1 MIVKCPKC
9 RFKYEAPV
17 TPGAKEISCVCSR
30 CGYPFSFIVPEDVQY
45 EVHQESTSRSYQ
57 QSSETPTYR
66 RERRYDERPRER
78 SRVQNTENYDKYED
92 MDERDMQS
100 PPSYYAPTSR
110 RQGCVRRLFIFFIV
124 ALIFAVFALRHCY
137 YEKSY
142 TAESITAQEMPKMT
156 EEDNLSEITPKETDG
171 EEDEFT
177 EVRIE
182 EPPQWLQGSW
192 TVDTSEG
199 PINIF
204 IKGKHIAETFKGETQ
219 SGTFYYTE
227 GKIICNFGNGEES
240 VRFVDLQ
247 HQRIDAGGGLMMEKH
262 DY

>member
-30 CGYPFSFIVPEDVQY
+30 CGYPFSFVVPEDVQN

-57 QSSETPTYR
+57 PSSEMPTYR

-78 SRVQNTENYDKYED
+78 SRVQNTENYDEYED

-171 EEDEFT
+171 EEDELLKYELRNRHSGYKAVGPLIQAKGLST
-177 EVRIE
+177 SSSKASILLRLSRVRRNLERSII
-182 EPPQWLQGSW
+182 QKVKSFAISVMVRSLLGSL
-192 TVDTSEG
+192 TYN
-199 PINIF
+199 IN
-204 IKGKHIAETFKGETQ
+204 ASMQ
-219 SGTFYYTE
+219 
-227 GKIICNFGNGEES
+227 
-240 VRFVDLQ
+240 VAV
-247 HQRIDAGGGLMMEKH
+247 
-262 DY
+262 